1 MATSASSFLKRG
13 SPSAWP
19 DELTVINDANHALF
33 DERLALPVTDERL
46 RNLVAVGQVQP
57 IAVRVEGN
65 ELVVTA
71 GRQRWKMATVINHL
85 VGTRPYVGKIK
96 SVSDA
101 ISRLKGTALAK
112 WIADQVP
119 NGMKLQFVV
128 YRGDAMEAGRAST
141 SENEMRVDDPR
152 EAKIRRAQR
161 MAKQGHSP
169 EDIAD
174 AFGFGVDAAAVAKV
188 KRWLKVDLSAPP
200 KEREARTAMRPS
212 AKRIDD
218 VLAMLATNP
227 DIKEVNG
234 AIVLLRW
241 ATGKVTAAE
250 VSEQWPELA
259 EALGAAKKA
268 KAA

>member
-1 MATSASSFLKRG
+1 MATNASSFLKRG
-13 SPSAWP
+13 SPSCWP
-19 DELTVINDANHALF
+19 DELTVINDPNHALF
-33 DERLALPVTDERL
+33 DERLALPVTDERI

-85 VGTRPYVGKIK
+85 VGVRMYKGKIE
-96 SVSDA
+96 SIWDA
-101 ISRLKGTALAK
+101 IERLKRTPLAS

-152 EAKIRRAQR
+152 DAKIRRAQR
-161 MAKQGHSP
+161 MAKQGHSA

-188 KRWLKVDLSAPP
+188 KRWLKVDLDRPQEKKPRP
-200 KEREARTAMRPS
+200 KSTRPS
-212 AKRIDD
+212 KSTVND
-218 VLAMLATNP
+218 VVIALGDPRVGTLLCWVRGESTA
-227 DIKEVNG
+227 EQ
-234 AIVLLRW
+234 VL
-241 ATGKVTAAE
+241 E
-250 VSEQWPELA
+250 FYPELA
-259 EALGAAKKA
+259 EALGATKKA
-268 KAA
+268 EAA